1 MIYSRAASRLLSTAG
16 GVLHRSWCRDESRHG
31 THECVRHIG
40 IGLVVVM
47 ATAVASSPDSNKREE
62 RAHQLVADVCTS
74 CHDLARVKVQALSKE
89 EWAGLI
95 KGMVSEGAAV
105 SDEEMDLIVDY
116 LARHFGYRTKD
127 GK

>member
-1 MIYSRAASRLLSTAG
+1 LPFFNIFFGLLA
-16 GVLHRSWCRDESRHG
+16 VLPS
-31 THECVRHIG
+31 
-40 IGLVVVM
+40 
-47 ATAVASSPDSNKREE
+47 AVASSPDSTKREE

-116 LARHFGYRTKD
+116 LARHFGYRAKGAAHSETAKEPAPRSVLREFSNVTKD
-127 GK
+127 GKQ

>member
-1 MIYSRAASRLLSTAG
+1 MLTSA
-16 GVLHRSWCRDESRHG
+16 
-31 THECVRHIG
+31 
-40 IGLVVVM
+40 M
-47 ATAVASSPDSNKREE
+47 ASSPDSNKKEA
-62 RAHQLVADVCTS
+62 RAHELFVDVCSS

-116 LARHFGYRTKD
+116 LARHFGDKDAKGATRTGTRQTEPIAQRSVLRVSKTKD

>member
-1 MIYSRAASRLLSTAG
+1 MIR
-16 GVLHRSWCRDESRHG
+16 G
-31 THECVRHIG
+31 TG
-40 IGLVVVM
+40 IGFVVM
-47 ATAVASSPDSNKREE
+47 LSSAMASSPDSSKKEE
-62 RAHQLVADVCTS
+62 RAHELFVDVCTS

-95 KGMVSEGAAV
+95 KGMVSEGAPV

-116 LARHFGYRTKD
+116 LARHFGYKSKDD